1 MSSLKGETIIVMHGL
16 VDSDP
21 CGWTPHESC
30 VVTIDLPACD
40 CLPSDQQ
47 MTRQASFLTRSFS
60 LKNFGYG
67 KDERPLINF
76 WLMI

>member
-1 MSSLKGETIIVMHGL
+1 MGHIEKTIIVMHGL

-47 MTRQASFLTRSFS
+47 MTRQCLYAVIERRSHS
-60 LKNFGYG
+60 S
-67 KDERPLINF
+67 RA
-76 WLMI
+76 